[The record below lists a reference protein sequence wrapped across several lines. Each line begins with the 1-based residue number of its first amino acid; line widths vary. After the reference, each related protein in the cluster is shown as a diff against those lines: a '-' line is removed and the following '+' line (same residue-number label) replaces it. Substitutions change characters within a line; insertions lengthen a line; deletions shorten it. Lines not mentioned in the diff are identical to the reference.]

1 MEHRV
6 HESIGNLPTVKKLR
20 REASVIGALG
30 WLLRNEDA
38 RRTARGI
45 TEGIDE
51 LVSLVD
57 NFYRLLGDRNWVFS
71 DVLNLDRM
79 RKVVATYTRRG
90 GARAH
95 RISQGKGCASLGDY
109 QAEPLS

>member
-20 REASVIGALG
+20 REASAIGTLG

-45 TEGIDE
+45 AEELDE

-57 NFYRLLGDRNWVFS
+57 NFYRLLGPRNWVFS
-71 DVLNLDRM
+71 DALDLDRM
-79 RKVVATYTRRG
+79 RKAVAQPTPEE
-90 GARAH
+90 
-95 RISQGKGCASLGDY
+95 
-109 QAEPLS
+109 AERKLIE